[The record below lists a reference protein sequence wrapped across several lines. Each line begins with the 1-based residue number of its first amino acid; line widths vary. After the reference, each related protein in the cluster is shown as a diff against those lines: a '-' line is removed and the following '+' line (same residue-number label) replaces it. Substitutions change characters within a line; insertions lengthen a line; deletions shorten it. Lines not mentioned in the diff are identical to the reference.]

1 MSKAKLTSTQRKLK
15 AELDEIV
22 ELFGLDYKKI
32 DEVEKEARIPY
43 LRLAKDQYIRS
54 QVVIAYVLIDEFL
67 GSAICHYFF
76 EKKRSFI
83 KLWRTKRFRNFNF
96 YILEKLYLLQKLELV
111 EKIFRVPNEIDR
123 AIRRINDLRNG
134 LAHSFFP
141 ENLRRNKP
149 MYKGKSIYN
158 MDGLRLFEEDR
169 EKINDFF
176 LKKLFNTKI

>member
-1 MSKAKLTSTQRKLK
+1 MKLTSAQRRLIK
-15 AELDEIV
+15 ELDEIV
-22 ELFGLDYKKI
+22 ELFGLDYRKI
-32 DEVEKEARIPY
+32 DEAKNEARIPY

-54 QVVIAYVLIDEFL
+54 QVIMAYVLIDEFL
-67 GSAICHYFF
+67 GSAICRYFF
-76 EKKRSFI
+76 GREKGFIELWKRKKFQ
-83 KLWRTKRFRNFNF
+83 NFNF
-96 YILEKLYLLQKLELV
+96 YILEKLYVLQKLELV
-111 EKIFRVPNEIDR
+111 EKILKIPTEVDK

-158 MDGLRLFEEDR
+158 MDGLKLFEEDR

-176 LKKLFNTKI
+176 LKKLFNVKI